1 MTGWSLARLTATS
14 LIAGAIVS
22 AAFAEDP
29 KASTGAKVNEAAP
42 AFTLT
47 DTTGKEHSLAEFKG
61 KVVVLE
67 WTNYECP
74 FVRKHYDSGNMQ
86 KLQKSMTGQGVVWLS
101 ICSSA
106 KGKQGNFPA
115 EKWNALIAE
124 KQAVP
129 TAVLLDESGT
139 VGKSYGA
146 KSTPSLF
153 VIDKEGVLRYAGAI
167 DNKPTPDKN
176 DIATA
181 DNYVVAAVEA
191 VLKGEKPATQET
203 KSYGCPVKY

>member
-1 MTGWSLARLTATS
+1 MMRMGFARFAGLSMIATVLA
-14 LIAGAIVS
+14 S
-22 AAFAEDP
+22 ASWAEDP
-29 KASTGAKVNEAAP
+29 KAAGGAKINEPAP

-47 DTTGKEHSLAEFKG
+47 DTNGKEHNLAEFKG

-74 FVRKHYDSGNMQ
+74 FVRKHYDSENMQ
-86 KLQKSMTGQGVVWLS
+86 KLQKQMTGQGVVWLS
-101 ICSSA
+101 ICSSG

-115 EKWNALIAE
+115 EKWTALIAE
-124 KQAVP
+124 KKAAP

-139 VGKSYGA
+139 VGKTYGA
-146 KSTPSLF
+146 KTTPHMF

-176 DIATA
+176 DVATA
-181 DNYVVAAVEA
+181 ENYVVAAVEA
-191 VLKGEKPATQET
+191 VLKGEQPTTQET